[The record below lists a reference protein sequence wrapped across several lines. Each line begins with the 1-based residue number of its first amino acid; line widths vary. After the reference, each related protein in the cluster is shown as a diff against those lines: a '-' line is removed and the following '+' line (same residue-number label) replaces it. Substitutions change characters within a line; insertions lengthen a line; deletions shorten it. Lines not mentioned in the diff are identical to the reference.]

1 MNEKLLEQA
10 KQKVS
15 DVRLLI
21 NGASRR
27 AGEIARGGRPLIP
40 TLPTDETDPIDIALQ
55 EIIEDKIE
63 IVGPEL
69 EV

>member
-10 KQKVS
+10 KLKVS

-27 AGEIARGGRPLIP
+27 AAEIARGGRPLIP
-40 TLPTDETDPIDIALQ
+40 TLPTDDIDPIDIALQ

>member
-27 AGEIARGGRPLIP
+27 AAEIARGGRPLIP
-40 TLPTDETDPIDIALQ
+40 TLPTDNTDPIDIALQ